1 MIAELWAWW
10 RLECLP
16 VAQGLGYRRE
26 AAALS
31 VRHRRLRAHW
41 ADHLAHTRASLIKSA
56 RACHVAPVPPK
67 RAWIMGAGLLHDVPL
82 TELLELF
89 ERIDLVDVA
98 FSPAARAAARRH
110 DGRVRCVMQD
120 VSGMLADPTCDPLN
134 AAPAL
139 PADAWCASVN
149 LLSQLPLLPCSALLQ
164 RGLPEDEV
172 ARRARAMQQAHVA
185 ALGRAAHAC
194 LIIEHAQTNAP
205 KNANNNPPP
214 GPPDQLLLRGMPEH
228 LAATGWARGACWHW
242 PLNPAGETDVPEG
255 RVMQAWSR

>member
-10 RLECLP
+10 RLDCLP
-16 VAQGLGYRRE
+16 VAQHMGYRRE

-41 ADHLAHTRASLIKSA
+41 ADHLACTRAALIESA
-56 RACHVAPVPPK
+56 RACRAAPAAPK

-82 TELLELF
+82 SELLDLF

-120 VSGMLADPTCDPLN
+120 VSGMLAAPAQAPLQ
-134 AAPAL
+134 AAPDM
-139 PADAWCASVN
+139 PPDAWCASVN
-149 LLSQLPLLPCSALLQ
+149 LLSQLPLLPCSALLRQ
-164 RGLPEDEV
+164 GLPENEV
-172 ARRARAMQQAHVA
+172 ERRGRAMQQAHVA

-194 LIIEHAQTNAP
+194 LIIEQAQTSVP
-205 KNANNNPPP
+205 EDRQRLL
-214 GPPDQLLLRGMPEH
+214 PDQPLLSGVPEQ
-228 LAATGWARGACWHW
+228 LAASGWTRIACWHW
-242 PLNPAGETDVPEG
+242 PLNPEGETELPEG
-255 RVMQAWSR
+255 RAMQAWSR